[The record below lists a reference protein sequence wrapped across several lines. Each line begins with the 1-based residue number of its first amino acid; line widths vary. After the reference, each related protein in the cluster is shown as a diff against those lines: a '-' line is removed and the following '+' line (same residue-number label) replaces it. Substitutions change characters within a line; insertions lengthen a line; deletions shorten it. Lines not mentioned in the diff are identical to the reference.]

1 MGSGRIPV
9 HQAGKLP
16 VVGVE
21 PLEEV
26 GFEIPLGILV
36 RSKEGNTVPG
46 IIEVAAVE
54 MGLRPHCR
62 GVDDRRRVILDGD
75 HGVLDIRPVEGLE
88 GLVEVLCHS
97 VIVNHQAVVLLGEHL
112 LVLMGEPPV
121 HPGHRLEEAV
131 LSQRAAQVEHL
142 LDRRVE
148 PCEQHVHDHQDI
160 GLTVR
165 VDEGVGD
172 LVLVEP
178 KGILE
183 FRAVVG

>member
-1 MGSGRIPV
+1 MSRGQPVRVGQGSRVGPGPV
-9 HQAGKLP
+9 HQTGKLP

-88 GLVEVLCHS
+88 GLGEVLCHS

-121 HPGHRLEEAV
+121 PPGPPPGGG
-131 LSQRAAQVEHL
+131 RALATSGP
-142 LDRRVE
+142 R
-148 PCEQHVHDHQDI
+148 
-160 GLTVR
+160 
-165 VDEGVGD
+165 
-172 LVLVEP
+172 
-178 KGILE
+178 
-183 FRAVVG
+183 